1 MLCVYLYL
9 DSVCAV
15 LNVMFQRF
23 MQKLVE
29 NWNELILS
37 NSPLPMIDGAL
48 FNNVLICVCFMI
60 PPPYKIGV
68 ESKKV

>member
-1 MLCVYLYL
+1 MVVLCFYFYL

-29 NWNELILS
+29 KWNESILS

-48 FNNVLICVCFMI
+48 C
-60 PPPYKIGV
+60 
-68 ESKKV
+68 

>member
-15 LNVMFQRF
+15 LNVML
-23 MQKLVE
+23 QKLVE
-29 NWNELILS
+29 KWNESILS

-48 FNNVLICVCFMI
+48 FNNVACAL
-60 PPPYKIGV
+60 
-68 ESKKV
+68 

>member
-15 LNVMFQRF
+15 LNVML
-23 MQKLVE
+23 QKLVE
-29 NWNELILS
+29 KWNESILS

-60 PPPYKIGV
+60 PPP
-68 ESKKV
+68 